1 MRYAGRYFDNMKNA
15 IETGY
20 ALFSRMLSTFP
31 FIIEVYM
38 NEYCIKRQN

>member
-20 ALFSRMLSTFP
+20 ALFSRMLSIASFHHRG
-31 FIIEVYM
+31 IYE
-38 NEYCIKRQN
+38 